1 MPRLQRGEDPHID
14 HINDLV
20 DQVRNPKDR
29 QEFNDGFKELLEI
42 FTPLMYSVCNKWANY
57 FNDKSHNIIRFDDL
71 MTDAQYWF
79 MHYTLDKYTV
89 DGVATFNTFI
99 KNHIDQ
105 RIRFIYE
112 QELNYRKHN
121 IFPDPD
127 NNKTDDRE
135 DPFEQVVYGYSSG
148 NHTLIDDEYV
158 NDDIK
163 EVRHRLAE
171 RVLELCQ
178 SNYLNDREKIVLK
191 EIMYNG
197 ITQEEMARR
206 LKISRTRI
214 AQVYKKAREKLY
226 WLMNRDQQLWD
237 LVIKGD
243 IDFEE
248 E

>member
-20 DQVRNPKDR
+20 YQVKNPNNK
-29 QEFNDGFKELLEI
+29 QEFNDGFNELLNI
-42 FTPLMYSVCNKWANY
+42 FTPLLYSVCDKWANY
-57 FNDKSHNIIRFDDL
+57 FNDKSHSIIKFNDL
-71 MTDAQYWF
+71 LADAQYWF
-79 MHYTLDKYTV
+79 MRYTLDKYTI

-105 RIRFIYE
+105 RVRFIYE
-112 QELNYRKHN
+112 QELNYRKRH

-127 NNKTDDRE
+127 RDKDDRD

-148 NHTLIDDEYV
+148 NHALIDDDLI
-158 NDDIK
+158 NNDIK
-163 EVRHRLAE
+163 EIRHRLAE

-178 SNYLNDREKIVLK
+178 SGYLNDREKIVLK

-214 AQVYKKAREKLY
+214 GQVFKKAQEKLY
-226 WLMNRDQQLWD
+226 WLMNRDQQVWD
-237 LVIKGD
+237 LVVKAD

-248 E
+248 Q